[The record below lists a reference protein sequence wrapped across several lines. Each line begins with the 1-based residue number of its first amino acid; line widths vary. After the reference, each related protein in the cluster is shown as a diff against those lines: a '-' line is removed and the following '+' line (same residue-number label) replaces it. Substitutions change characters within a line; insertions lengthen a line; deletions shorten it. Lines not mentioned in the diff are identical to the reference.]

1 MFERFTEKAINVV
14 IEAQSLA
21 KEHGFSEVTPEHVL
35 FALINQAKGVSLKIF
50 RMNNLTSEDIKAQV
64 LKSSKN
70 KNENDDPIFSN
81 DLKELLKHTLDL
93 ASQSGNQNILF
104 EHIFLSIITT
114 KKTNIVN
121 ILDEY
126 NFDISSATEL
136 LTKLVQRKIKRL
148 EHPETIDEEEK
159 DITFE
164 SIYENSVLSEIF
176 NQAVSKSSASGYE
189 ILGTEQIIE
198 SILESADSE
207 LLKTINNNGI
217 DLNNFEKQLELN
229 KKRQLE
235 FEDKKIV
242 FTPNAFFVMNKAL
255 EIAKELG
262 SSEVLPE
269 HIILSVL
276 KTKKGL
282 AYEIFKSLNINENKL
297 TTDILKPIEKQMQE
311 TLMIMKIAKEEARRL
326 GRNTVGTEMFL
337 LGIIGEG
344 TSIAA
349 EVLNDLEVTIKDAR
363 KEVENL
369 IGFGNEYFEKEIV
382 FTSRAKKVL
391 ERAWLKAKKSNRQRI
406 EAVDILFAIIEEP
419 TSLAMKVLNNLG
431 VDAIEIRYGITAKNN

>member
-81 DLKELLKHTLDL
+81 DLKELLKHTLEL

-406 EAVDILFAIIEEP
+406 EAVDMLFAIIEEP